1 MPPCLITLVSVERND
16 YCIKQF
22 NGFKSKVEMLI
33 NGGNMDILVMIS
45 IASTMFLVGFFVGQA
60 QKVAELKTTQKSYE
74 QGLMEGAQITLELV
88 DKHMKGGLTS
98 VLDWETAQ
106 RLLREQMSRN

>member
-1 MPPCLITLVSVERND
+1 ME
-16 YCIKQF
+16 
-22 NGFKSKVEMLI
+22 
-33 NGGNMDILVMIS
+33 ILVMVS
-45 IASTMFLVGFFVGQA
+45 VASTAFLFGYMVGKAQGEADGSSRKSGTSQGQ
-60 QKVAELKTTQKSYE
+60 KNYE
-74 QGLMEGAQITLELV
+74 QGLYEGAQIALELV

>member
-1 MPPCLITLVSVERND
+1 
-16 YCIKQF
+16 
-22 NGFKSKVEMLI
+22 MLI

-45 IASTMFLVGFFVGQA
+45 VASTMFLIGFFVGQA
-60 QKVAELKTTQKSYE
+60 QEVAELKNAQKRYE
-74 QGLMEGAQITLELV
+74 QRLMEGAQIALELV

-106 RLLREQMSRN
+106 RLLNEQMSRN

>member
-1 MPPCLITLVSVERND
+1 ME
-16 YCIKQF
+16 
-22 NGFKSKVEMLI
+22 
-33 NGGNMDILVMIS
+33 ILVGIS
-45 IASTMFLVGFFVGQA
+45 VASTAFLFGYLVGQA
-60 QKVAELKTTQKSYE
+60 QGVANSANIGGVKTGVKSYQE
-74 QGLMEGAQITLELV
+74 GLFEGAQIALELV

>member
-1 MPPCLITLVSVERND
+1 L
-16 YCIKQF
+16 
-22 NGFKSKVEMLI
+22 
-33 NGGNMDILVMIS
+33 
-45 IASTMFLVGFFVGQA
+45 VGQA
-60 QKVAELKTTQKSYE
+60 QGVSNPSKIGGVKTGVKSY
-74 QGLMEGAQITLELV
+74 QDGLIDGAQIALELV

>member
-1 MPPCLITLVSVERND
+1 
-16 YCIKQF
+16 
-22 NGFKSKVEMLI
+22 
-33 NGGNMDILVMIS
+33 MDILVMIS
-45 IASTMFLVGFFVGQA
+45 VASTMFLIGFFAGQS
-60 QKVAELKTTQKSYE
+60 QKQFELKNTQKNYE
-74 QGLMEGAQITLELV
+74 QGLYEGAQIALELM

>member
-1 MPPCLITLVSVERND
+1 
-16 YCIKQF
+16 
-22 NGFKSKVEMLI
+22 
-33 NGGNMDILVMIS
+33 MDILVMIS
-45 IASTMFLVGFFVGQA
+45 VASTMFLIGFFAGQA
-60 QKVAELKTTQKSYE
+60 QKQFELKNTQKNYE
-74 QGLMEGAQITLELV
+74 QGLYEGAQIALELM

>member
-1 MPPCLITLVSVERND
+1 
-16 YCIKQF
+16 
-22 NGFKSKVEMLI
+22 
-33 NGGNMDILVMIS
+33 
-45 IASTMFLVGFFVGQA
+45 MFLIGFFAGQA
-60 QKVAELKTTQKSYE
+60 QKQFELKNTQKNYE
-74 QGLMEGAQITLELV
+74 QGLYEGAQIALELM